1 MFSKLALL
9 EISVGKKKYF
19 TTEFP
24 IPPIKC
30 VDCQRPMPGQQSYQ
44 ITNSPQFIAFAID
57 RNVERLPLGGNIT
70 VTVYDSEYGLSATT
84 QHIGH
89 NLHVG

>member
-1 MFSKLALL
+1 M
-9 EISVGKKKYF
+9 
-19 TTEFP
+19 
-24 IPPIKC
+24 
-30 VDCQRPMPGQQSYQ
+30 DCQRPMPGQQSYQ

-70 VTVYDSEYGLSATT
+70 VTVYDSEYDLSATT